1 MKFYHFLTVLFLI
14 TVFSACKKKD
24 APLLTS
30 VEGKWRLAKV
40 EGCFSGQGAQVIE
53 KQEIVFH
60 GNQYALFIN
69 DVRIN
74 ADTFHIKQVNNET
87 LLTIGESKQF
97 FVTFTT
103 DAIILTP
110 NISDACIMTYGKLA
124 Y

>member
-1 MKFYHFLTVLFLI
+1 MKCYHSLTVLFLLP
-14 TVFSACKKKD
+14 VFFACKKKD

-40 EGCFSGQGAQVIE
+40 EGCFSGQGAPVTN

-60 GNQYALFIN
+60 GNQYALFVN
-69 DVRIN
+69 DVKEN
-74 ADTFHIKQVNNET
+74 ADTFHIKQVNNQT
-87 LLTIGESKQF
+87 VLTIGKSDQF

-110 NISDACIMTYGKLA
+110 NLSDACVMTYGKLA

>member
-1 MKFYHFLTVLFLI
+1 MKFYYFLPILFLI

-40 EGCFSGQGAQVIE
+40 EGCFSGQGAAVTN

-60 GNQYALFIN
+60 GNQYALFVN
-69 DVRIN
+69 DVKEN

-87 LLTIGESKQF
+87 VLTIGESNQF
-97 FVTFTT
+97 FVTFKS

-110 NISDACIMTYGKLA
+110 NLSDACITTYGKVA